1 MGQAARSTDL
11 AAACTAATLDSSP
24 RLPGLAR
31 TSPRRL
37 EYRRAASSVL
47 REHAAR
53 WRMTERDW
61 AAVAELSRNVAAEML
76 RDEKPLTVEALLA
89 LPDAHALEL
98 FDALRDIVRE
108 RRRVSSAAH
117 R

>member
-1 MGQAARSTDL
+1 MGQAARTDL
-11 AAACTAATLDSSP
+11 AAACAALSVDTAP

-37 EYRRAASSVL
+37 EHCRAASSVM

-61 AAVAELSRNVAAEML
+61 AVVAELSRNVAAEML

-89 LPDAHALEL
+89 LPDAHALEI